1 MNVIIIL
8 LSFLI
13 LFVLCVLWVIL
24 VNINK
29 KMDYFANIICGGL
42 DTLEERALFSQ
53 NVSSFSVPVLQGL
66 LAGMQQQAV
75 ARENYELAKTLNQV
89 LENIDNFCVEQKRK
103 YEQ

>member
-24 VNINK
+24 VNIN
-29 KMDYFANIICGGL
+29 N
-42 DTLEERALFSQ
+42 
-53 NVSSFSVPVLQGL
+53 
-66 LAGMQQQAV
+66 
-75 ARENYELAKTLNQV
+75 ELAKTLNQV